1 MSNSKF
7 HLKRLMFSIASLVD
21 LGQEATSSKDLSAKM
36 KSALYVI
43 TGTFSVPRAAL
54 FVYHPRHRS
63 LELLADKGYKE
74 SAHQEIKL
82 SVLPQHIK
90 HFHVNEPHS
99 IHEMVGSPFYER
111 NDQVFSK
118 LQTRLFIPLFA
129 KDEFVGAIALGKKL
143 GRESF
148 RQNEKDVLRVVAH
161 QMAITLYNVTLFG
174 ELTKKAAE
182 NKKLYES
189 MRRIYHDTVQAFSA
203 AIDAKDGYTKDHSY
217 RVACY
222 AVAIARELRWKKMDV
237 EGLYVA
243 GLLHDIGKIIIDTK
257 VIKKGEGL
265 TTLEKNEI
273 NKHPQISYDILSK
286 IKFPWK
292 NIERFVLHHHE
303 RLDGKGYPDAL
314 RSAELSDGEKIL
326 ALVDAFDAMTTDRP
340 YRDKLGLDEA
350 FKEVI
355 KCGGTQFD
363 EQITSTFFNL
373 LLRELSGEVKDPQ
386 ILPHLRSNGTDPS
399 QPNWALFQA
408 SGSPSGS
415 CRDKR
420 ESSDPLF
427 SRFES
432 RVEDSG
438 KQPQGSWTRPLYVT
452 RHK

>member
-7 HLKRLMFSIASLVD
+7 QLKRLMFSIASLVD

-54 FVYHPRHRS
+54 FVYHPKHRS
-63 LELLADKGYKE
+63 LELLAGKGYKE
-74 SAHQEIKL
+74 SACLQIKL

-99 IHEMVGSPFYER
+99 IHEMAGGPFYER

-265 TTLEKNEI
+265 TTLEKKEI

-314 RSAELSDGEKIL
+314 RSMELSDGEKIL

-350 FKEVI
+350 FQEVI

-373 LLRELSGEVKDPQ
+373 LLRELSGEVKDLQ
-386 ILPHLRSNGTDPS
+386 ILPHLRSNETDPS
-399 QPNWALFQA
+399 PRNWGWVQA
-408 SGSPSGS
+408 SGSTGGS

-420 ESSDPLF
+420 ESPDPLF
-427 SRFES
+427 SRRKSEG
-432 RVEDSG
+432 EDSG
-438 KQPQGSWTRPLYVT
+438 KQPRGSWAKPLYVA